1 MNTTTTGELL
11 SLFLLHAVKQV
22 SIKIF
27 WWHRW
32 TTESSV
38 VCLLL
43 CCAFL
48 LQCAHLFHDLM
59 CASARMLNGKSDK
72 NKCAIRSFLYK
83 FGKRCFSLWS
93 YHFHHSMCHIIKS
106 ISPHVIGLL
115 NFDLGFDY
123 LLLSGSFSLRY
134 DVFNGIFEGQFMSTV
149 FVPQCFTRGADDP
162 DSGGK
167 KIFRFYVLHSRELNF
182 SLCHMV
188 CPSARD
194 TQANEEASK
203 YPSRKWSQK
212 ASLGSSLSVISS
224 LERRRILDGPCASD
238 LTILLRKQCAP
249 WVWRK
254 LATSSLAGLQSW
266 LKVMAAAQRHRVTV
280 QINRAILKA

>member
-1 MNTTTTGELL
+1 MAPENNRIFCCVFTFVLR
-11 SLFLLHAVKQV
+11 FLP
-22 SIKIF
+22 
-27 WWHRW
+27 
-32 TTESSV
+32 
-38 VCLLL
+38 
-43 CCAFL
+43 
-48 LQCAHLFHDLM
+48 QCAHLFHDLT

-93 YHFHHSMCHIIKS
+93 YHFHHLMCHIIHS
-106 ISPHVIGLL
+106 ITWGHSVLMWWFIEFRSRLWL
-115 NFDLGFDY
+115 FIISRIIF
-123 LLLSGSFSLRY
+123 FMIWCIQRY
-134 DVFNGIFEGQFMSTV
+134 IWGPVYEDSVCTAMFH
-149 FVPQCFTRGADDP
+149 TRGADDP
-162 DSGGK
+162 DWWK

-203 YPSRKWSQK
+203 YPSRKSSQK

-266 LKVMAAAQRHRVTV
+266 LKVTAAAQRHRVTV

>member
-1 MNTTTTGELL
+1 MWWFIEFRFRPW
-11 SLFLLHAVKQV
+11 LFII
-22 SIKIF
+22 SRIIF
-27 WWHRW
+27 
-32 TTESSV
+32 
-38 VCLLL
+38 
-43 CCAFL
+43 F
-48 LQCAHLFHDLM
+48 M
-59 CASARMLNGKSDK
+59 
-72 NKCAIRSFLYK
+72 I
-83 FGKRCFSLWS
+83 RCFRRYIWGPVYEHSVCTAM
-93 YHFHHSMCHIIKS
+93 FH
-106 ISPHVIGLL
+106 
-115 NFDLGFDY
+115 
-123 LLLSGSFSLRY
+123 
-134 DVFNGIFEGQFMSTV
+134 
-149 FVPQCFTRGADDP
+149 TRGADDP
-162 DSGGK
+162 DRGGK

-203 YPSRKWSQK
+203 HPSRKWSQK

-254 LATSSLAGLQSW
+254 LATSSLAALQSW

>member
-1 MNTTTTGELL
+1 MELPF
-11 SLFLLHAVKQV
+11 SPFNV
-22 SIKIF
+22 S
-27 WWHRW
+27 H
-32 TTESSV
+32 
-38 VCLLL
+38 
-43 CCAFL
+43 
-48 LQCAHLFHDLM
+48 
-59 CASARMLNGKSDK
+59 
-72 NKCAIRSFLYK
+72 YK
-83 FGKRCFSLWS
+83 FHQSSWD
-93 YHFHHSMCHIIKS
+93 
-106 ISPHVIGLL
+106 GLL
-115 NFDLGFDY
+115 KFDLGFDY
-123 LLLSGSFSLRY
+123 LLLSGSFSLPY

-149 FVPQCFTRGADDP
+149 FVPQCFTHVALMTQI
-162 DSGGK
+162 GGKK

>member
-11 SLFLLHAVKQV
+11 SLLLLHAVKQV

-27 WWHRW
+27 WWHQR

-43 CCAFL
+43 CYAFCPSVHICFMIWRVPVPGCWMGNQMRTNAPFAVSCINL
-48 LQCAHLFHDLM
+48 VSAVSVCGVTISTIQCVTLYIPSVLMWWFIEFRSRLWLFIISRIIFFMIWCIQRYIWGPVYEDSVCTAM
-59 CASARMLNGKSDK
+59 
-72 NKCAIRSFLYK
+72 
-83 FGKRCFSLWS
+83 
-93 YHFHHSMCHIIKS
+93 FH
-106 ISPHVIGLL
+106 
-115 NFDLGFDY
+115 
-123 LLLSGSFSLRY
+123 
-134 DVFNGIFEGQFMSTV
+134 
-149 FVPQCFTRGADDP
+149 TRGADDP
-162 DSGGK
+162 DWWK

-203 YPSRKWSQK
+203 YPSRKSSQK

-224 LERRRILDGPCASD
+224 LERRRILDGPYASD

-266 LKVMAAAQRHRVTV
+266 LKVTAAAQRHRVTV